1 MGLLIVSEP
10 TSQSLTP
17 RALVEGTPDWAWAVL
32 LGAAR
37 HAREARANEFGTFAL
52 CLEGTLK
59 SVAPGAPGA
68 VLDLRRDGAWAPVA
82 ALPDELQALFDL
94 YLPVCAARPSAPVTI
109 GHLGQSLDGY
119 IATHGGDSSYVNAP
133 ENILHLHRMR
143 ALCDAVVVG
152 AGTIADDDPRLTTRL
167 ADGANPVRVI
177 LDPRRRLKLAHRIFN
192 DGEAET
198 LLVCGAELAAEG
210 ATRIGGAEVL
220 GIPCADGRLDLGALL
235 GAVHARGLNSVFVE
249 GGGTTVSRFLE
260 AGLLDRMQI
269 AVAPLLMG
277 RGRPG
282 LRLPPNERIVECLR
296 PDHRVF
302 AMGSDVLFDCDVR
315 SIAPEASS
323 GARAALKRIF

>member
-1 MGLLIVSEP
+1 M
-10 TSQSLTP
+10 SQSFTSV
-17 RALVEGTPDWAWAVL
+17 ALAEGTPEWAWGVL

-37 HAREARANEFGTFAL
+37 HAREAPENEFGTFAL
-52 CLEGTLK
+52 GADGTVK
-59 SVAPGAPGA
+59 DVAPGAPGA
-68 VLDLRRDGAWAPVA
+68 VLDRRRDGAWVLVTT
-82 ALPDELQALFDL
+82 LPHDVQALFDL

-119 IATHGGDSSYVNAP
+119 IATNGGDSSYVNAP

-220 GIPCADGRLDLGALL
+220 RIPCADGRLDLAALL